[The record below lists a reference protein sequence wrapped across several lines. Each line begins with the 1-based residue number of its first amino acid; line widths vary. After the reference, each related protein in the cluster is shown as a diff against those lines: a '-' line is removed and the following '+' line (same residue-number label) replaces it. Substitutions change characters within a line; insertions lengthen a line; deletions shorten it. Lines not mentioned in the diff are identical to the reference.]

1 MMSAKVNLRP
11 VEKKDYRKIFEWRN
25 ESKVRRGMF
34 ITRRISWRE
43 HKRFWDNLL
52 KNKNRFA
59 FVIELGGQDLGV
71 VRLDRV
77 GSIAEVDIFVSSK
90 YQGRGIGTN
99 AIKEVKKKAEELNI
113 DKLIAKVKPDNKPSI
128 KTFENSGFELKH
140 LYYEVEIGG
149 RK

>member
-25 ESKVRRGMF
+25 EPEVRRGMF

-43 HKRFWDNLL
+43 HKGFWDNLL

-59 FVIELGGQDLGV
+59 FVIELAGQDLGA
-71 VRLDRV
+71 VRLDRAGGV
-77 GSIAEVDIFVSSK
+77 AEVDIFVSSK

-99 AIKEVKKKAEELNI
+99 AIKEVEKKAKELNI
-113 DKLIAKVKPDNKPSI
+113 DKLIAKVKPGNKPSI
-128 KTFENSGFELKH
+128 KMFENCGFKLKR
-140 LYYEVEIGG
+140 LYYEVEVGG
-149 RK
+149 RR